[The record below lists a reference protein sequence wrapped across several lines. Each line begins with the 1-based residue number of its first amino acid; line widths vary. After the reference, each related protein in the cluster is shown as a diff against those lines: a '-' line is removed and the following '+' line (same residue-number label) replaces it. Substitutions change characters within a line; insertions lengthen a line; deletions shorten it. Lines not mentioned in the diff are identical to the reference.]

1 MGYPQEILGLV
12 GEKKFSMK
20 RRKQNGTLDDHQ
32 KIFGRLADSFSASVV
47 ISCVRYKD
55 YIAASF
61 SNNTWA
67 LIDAAIPCVIT
78 FGVIIYLIRS
88 AFK

>member
-1 MGYPQEILGLV
+1 MGLWTIIRRFLGAWLTV
-12 GEKKFSMK
+12 F
-20 RRKQNGTLDDHQ
+20 L
-32 KIFGRLADSFSASVV
+32 LLVV